1 MLINDTH
8 RPALFVFKNWNVRDD
23 KFINQFRCL
32 IHNAFP
38 LTKVFKMN
46 IKSLSVKSMKFAL
59 CLSILLG
66 TLISS
71 ASAQTVAN
79 CGSVEG
85 YAYYHFAGLVPKK
98 SSGFD
103 KDKITGGMT
112 TFQKMPDGSYDILVV
127 DSRKKII
134 SMVQDGGKVVLLRKG
149 AKDATFML
157 YFPNNSI
164 EIYTLWIDGEGALKY
179 DYLSSKGGDATG
191 VHKSSVMVGRCDEI
205 NFNLISN

>member
-1 MLINDTH
+1 
-8 RPALFVFKNWNVRDD
+8 
-23 KFINQFRCL
+23 
-32 IHNAFP
+32 
-38 LTKVFKMN
+38 MN
-46 IKSLSVKSMKFAL
+46 IKSLHLQSIKVL
-59 CLSILLG
+59 LYLSFFLG
-66 TLISS
+66 TQLTS
-71 ASAQTVAN
+71 AYAQTVAN

-85 YAYYHFAGLVPKK
+85 YAYYHYSGLVPKK

-112 TFQKMPDGSYDILVV
+112 TFQRTPDGSYDILVV

-164 EIYTLWIDGEGALKY
+164 EIYTLWTDGEGHLKY

-191 VHKSSVMVGRCDEI
+191 IHKSSVMVGRCDEI

>member
-1 MLINDTH
+1 MNEVHMNHKNLFSLLCALAFAITSIN
-8 RPALFVFKNWNVRDD
+8 
-23 KFINQFRCL
+23 
-32 IHNAFP
+32 
-38 LTKVFKMN
+38 
-46 IKSLSVKSMKFAL
+46 
-59 CLSILLG
+59 
-66 TLISS
+66 

-85 YAYYHFAGLVPKK
+85 YAYYHYAGLVSKK
-98 SSGFD
+98 NSGFE

-112 TFQKMPDGSYDILVV
+112 TFQRMPDGSYDILVV

-149 AKDATFML
+149 SKDATFML

-164 EIYTLWIDGEGALKY
+164 EIYTLWIDGDGQLKY
-179 DYLSSKGGDATG
+179 DYVSSKGGDATSI
-191 VHKSSVMVGRCDEI
+191 HKSSVMVGQCDQI

>member
-1 MLINDTH
+1 
-8 RPALFVFKNWNVRDD
+8 
-23 KFINQFRCL
+23 
-32 IHNAFP
+32 
-38 LTKVFKMN
+38 MN

-59 CLSILLG
+59 CLTVFLG
-66 TLISS
+66 TLITS
-71 ASAQTVAN
+71 ASAQTVAS

-85 YAYYHFAGLVPKK
+85 YAYYHYAALVSKK
-98 SSGFD
+98 NSGFD

-127 DSRKKII
+127 DTRKKII

-164 EIYTLWIDGEGALKY
+164 EIYTLWIDGEGTL
-179 DYLSSKGGDATG
+179 
-191 VHKSSVMVGRCDEI
+191 
-205 NFNLISN
+205 